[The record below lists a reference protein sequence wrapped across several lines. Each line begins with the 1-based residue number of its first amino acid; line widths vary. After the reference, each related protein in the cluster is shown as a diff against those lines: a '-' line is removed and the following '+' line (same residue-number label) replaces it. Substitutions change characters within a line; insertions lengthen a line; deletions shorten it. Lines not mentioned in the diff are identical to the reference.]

1 MCVRCKKWRSKEGI
15 ERFEGWPTQFCRS
28 PLVNLT
34 ASERRRVFAGGRMSN
49 LLIILSLRAAALLVV
64 LLPCVAAAE
73 DLVDDYSRGDMLR
86 YAMSVGP
93 NVRAVPDHFSFPDDA
108 LSRSKWFFGTDV
120 SHYDGVIDWAK
131 ASKQGIGFAYVKA
144 TQGVQSTDNTFA
156 RNWANIAKVWG
167 DETTRV
173 YRGAYH
179 FLSAEGDA
187 KAQAQHFLSN
197 LGPVLSTDL
206 PPSVDVEWDAPPHSA
221 DLDAADRWKGLS
233 AAAIIAKM
241 QTWLEVVEQATGKT
255 PVIYTQPRWWNNR
268 IGKTE
273 KLAKYQ
279 IWIAD
284 YSTKSQLSEVPQT
297 PAGYPVHLWQFS
309 ENGRAKDGF
318 STNIDVNVFKGTRDE
333 FLTAL
338 AAPK

>member
-1 MCVRCKKWRSKEGI
+1 MTWL
-15 ERFEGWPTQFCRS
+15 S
-28 PLVNLT
+28 PARL
-34 ASERRRVFAGGRMSN
+34 F
-49 LLIILSLRAAALLVV
+49 AALLV
-64 LLPCVAAAE
+64 LALSPFTAGAE
-73 DLVDDYSRGDMLR
+73 DLVDDYSRGDLFR

-93 NVRAVPDHFSFPDDA
+93 NARAVPDHFSFPDDA

-120 SHYDGVIDWAK
+120 SHYDGLIDWSK
-131 ASKQGIGFAYVKA
+131 ASKQGIRFAYVKA

-156 RNWANIAKVWG
+156 RNWSNIGKVWG

-179 FLSAEGDA
+179 FLSAQGDA
-187 KAQAQHFLSN
+187 KDQAKHFLAN
-197 LGPVLSTDL
+197 LGPILPSDL

-221 DLDAADRWKGLS
+221 DIDAADRWKSLS
-233 AAAIIAKM
+233 AGEIIAKV
-241 QTWLEVVEQATGKT
+241 QTWLEAVEQATGKT

-268 IGKTE
+268 LGQTD
-273 KLAKYQ
+273 KLSKYQ

-309 ENGRAKDGF
+309 ENGRAKAGF

-333 FLTAL
+333 FLNSL
-338 AAPK
+338 AIPK